1 MSGEPRLRESGE
13 RVLTNALRVQVAG
26 VLLALAA
33 FAVVIELVRRR
44 RLTEWQSIVWLTAAV
59 AIGTFAVYRRLQFAL
74 AEVVGIY
81 SPPVLILAAFVFGGL
96 LILLLQSVALTRLE
110 ERNRRLAQD
119 VALLRER
126 LDRVESSRAEQP
138 APEDEP

>member
-1 MSGEPRLRESGE
+1 M
-13 RVLTNALRVQVAG
+13 LTNTLRVQTAG
-26 VLLALAA
+26 VLLAIAA

-44 RLTEWQSIVWLTAAV
+44 RLTEWQSIVWLAAAV

-74 AEVVGIY
+74 AEFVGICH
-81 SPPVLILAAFVFGGL
+81 PPVLILAAFVFGGL

-126 LDRVESSRAEQP
+126 LDRVESPKAVRADSEEQP
-138 APEDEP
+138 